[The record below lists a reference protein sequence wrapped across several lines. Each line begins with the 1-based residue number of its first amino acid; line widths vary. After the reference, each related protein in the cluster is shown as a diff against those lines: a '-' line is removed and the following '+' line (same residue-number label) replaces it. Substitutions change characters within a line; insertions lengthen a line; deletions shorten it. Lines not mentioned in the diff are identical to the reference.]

1 MPALL
6 RHLRAGAVLAA
17 AGALT
22 AALIA
27 FQRDNDAT
35 RGWWLILFGLLL
47 GMAGQAGVAY
57 PAPPPAPPPLPTTR
71 TRRWL
76 GLLLAAA
83 GAALWTYG
91 VLRLTEHWASGF
103 DIAWL
108 SWVVA
113 TALMGIGADLAWGRW
128 PRGGG
133 GGVGEIPPGPPFS
146 KGGIGKGGRVRRAL
160 PWVVLGLLMV
170 VAALYRLGNIADFPG
185 EASATQIED
194 FQVGNFGH
202 VFLQGE
208 RVRWE
213 YLSSTWLAA
222 LGIAI
227 GGHSQLAVRVP
238 FALVSVIK
246 LAPMFIWT
254 RLMVGTAGALVGT
267 ALLAPSFWDV
277 VLSRIPNNHNALTVA
292 IVFALLAGPVRRGR
306 PSAFIVLGF
315 LGGYILHEYIAYRP
329 LVAWSLAG
337 ATWWSLR
344 DPAAGWPA
352 RLARPLLTVV
362 LIASL
367 VAPLF
372 ITRLHGPLISEYTDG
387 WARARG
393 QTAYYNP
400 QDTVEQG
407 VQRRLARA
415 TDAAELFVWQG
426 DRSPVRNM
434 KMWPL
439 VSPVTAVLLLLGIA
453 GALVHALRPVL
464 LLTLAGFIVHV
475 LGTLVATG
483 NFDVARVGGSVAYVY
498 PLAGVGAAGV
508 IAALA
513 AAWGRWARWL
523 AGAALGLAA
532 VWSAWAWDTPHLLQL
547 WSAPEVRRAH
557 RNELAFLTVWVR
569 DHVRPGERV
578 VGIAPLHP
586 NAIKSHDGSWLMP
599 DRPPGRIVSDV
610 ESALR
615 DWLANPVP
623 TLLFVYVGRTTEDVA
638 AYLHWLFPSLEF
650 RIDRDP
656 LEMGDDV
663 ASVHVEAPPPDL
675 AAKLAAMQCR
685 GADAVFILHG
695 PAAQPPLAR
704 QTVVVPFI
712 DRSVWPDA
720 LMEQVPR
727 LAPQRLTIRFRALFR
742 IEQGGEYRF
751 GLTSYAGTAT
761 LRIDGERRDGHAF
774 IPANLTPGVHE
785 LTLEGE
791 FALVTPSMQ
800 LRWSGPDTQNRQE
813 LMPLYRIA
821 EPRPNCPP
829 EPDPEADSPQMNTEN
844 HG

>member
-1 MPALL
+1 MPAVL

-35 RGWWLILFGLLL
+35 RGWWLIALGLLL
-47 GMAGQAGVAY
+47 GMAGQAGVEY

-71 TRRWL
+71 SRQWL
-76 GLLLAAA
+76 GVLLAAA

-91 VLRLTEHWASGF
+91 VLRLTQHWASGF
-103 DIAWL
+103 DIAWM
-108 SWVVA
+108 SWIGA
-113 TALMGIGADLAWGRW
+113 TALMAGGADLAWGRW
-128 PRGGG
+128 PRGAAS
-133 GGVGEIPPGPPFS
+133 VAPQ
-146 KGGIGKGGRVRRAL
+146 GRLRRAL
-160 PWVVLGLLMV
+160 PWLAL
-170 VAALYRLGNIADFPG
+170 AALMAIAAMYRLGNIADFPG

-202 VFLQGE
+202 VFLQGD

-222 LGIAI
+222 LGIAV
-227 GGHSQLAVRVP
+227 GGHSQLSVRVP

-254 RLMVGTAGALVGT
+254 RLMVGTGGALIGM

-292 IVFALLAGPVRRGR
+292 IAFCLLAGPARRGR
-306 PSAFIVLGF
+306 PSAYVILGF

-337 ATWWSLR
+337 ATWWSLTDR
-344 DPAAGWPA
+344 HASWPA

-362 LIASL
+362 LIASMI
-367 VAPLF
+367 APLF
-372 ITRLHGPLISEYTDG
+372 ITRLHGPLISEYSDG

-393 QTAYYNP
+393 QVAYYNP
-400 QDTVEQG
+400 QDTVEQSFE
-407 VQRRLARA
+407 RRLKRA

-439 VSPVTAVLLLLGIA
+439 VDPVTAALLLLGIA

-464 LLTLAGFIVHV
+464 LLTLAGFVVHV

-498 PLAGVGAAGV
+498 PLAGVGAAGLL
-508 IAALA
+508 AALG
-513 AAWGRWARWL
+513 AAWGAWARRL
-523 AGAALGLAA
+523 ACLGLALA
-532 VWSAWAWDTPHLLQL
+532 VGWAGWWDTTRLEQL
-547 WSAPEVRRAH
+547 WSSPDVRRAH
-557 RNELAFLTVWVR
+557 RNELAYLTVWIR
-569 DHVRPGERV
+569 DHVKPGERV

-586 NAIKSHDGSWLMP
+586 NAIKTHDGIWLMP
-599 DRPPGRIVSDV
+599 ERPPGRIVSDV
-610 ESALR
+610 ETALR

-623 TLLFVYVGRTTEDVA
+623 TLFVIYVGRTTEDVA
-638 AYLHWLFPSLEF
+638 AYLRWLLPSLDI

-663 ASVHVEAPPPDL
+663 AWFHVDAPPPDL
-675 AAKLAAMQCR
+675 AAKLNELPCR
-685 GADAVFILHG
+685 GAEAVLTLHG
-695 PAAQPPLAR
+695 PAADPPLATQR
-704 QTVVVPFI
+704 TMVPYI
-712 DRSVWPDA
+712 DRSTWPEA
-720 LMEQVPR
+720 LMDQVPR
-727 LAPQRLTIRFRALFR
+727 LAPQRLTLRYRTQFR
-742 IEQGGEYRF
+742 IEKGGEYRF
-751 GLTSYAGTAT
+751 GITSYAGQAT
-761 LRIDGERRDGHAF
+761 LRIDGQRRDGHAF
-774 IPANLTPGVHE
+774 VPAELTPGVHE
-785 LTLEGE
+785 LTVDGE
-791 FALVTPSMQ
+791 FALVTPSLQ

-813 LMPLYRIA
+813 VMPLYRIA
-821 EPRPNCPP
+821 EPLENCPENP
-829 EPDPEADSPQMNTEN
+829 APQMNTDE